1 MISQFHNHAPNSGP
15 YFEARLR
22 FAFKNLPNIVFAVSL
37 DHATLDP
44 FMVSTVFKILWPVSE
59 AKSCFALIIV
69 KQSSVG
75 ERYFLTC
82 E

>member
-1 MISQFHNHAPNSGP
+1 MINRFHNHEPNAGP
-15 YFEARLR
+15 HFEAKLS
-22 FAFKNLPNIVFAVSL
+22 FAFKNWL
-37 DHATLDP
+37 DSICRFSRPTLDP
-44 FMVSTVFKILWPVSE
+44 FMVSAVFKILWPVSE
-59 AKSCFALIIV
+59 AKSCVVLIIV